1 MDKTPLRMSAGVET
15 PLGLLWLAASEN
27 GLVALVIRW
36 TGEQFEAMLR
46 RKYRRPVEPDGELL
60 RLAANQVCE
69 YLHGARRVFD
79 VPVDWSLL
87 PPFQRAVLQAT
98 AAIPYGQTR
107 TYGDLAAAIGH
118 PGAARAVGRA
128 EARNPLPLII
138 PCHRVIGKD
147 GKLHG
152 YGAADGLKTKEWLLK
167 LEGALI
173 T

>member
-1 MDKTPLRMSAGVET
+1 MAGGPLRIGSCAESA
-15 PLGLLWLAASEN
+15 LGSLWVAASER
-27 GLVALVIRW
+27 GLVALAVRW
-36 TGEQFEAMLR
+36 EQEQFEAMLYR
-46 RKYRRPVEPDGELL
+46 RYKRPVEEDGELV
-60 RLAANQVCE
+60 RTALAQVCE
-69 YLHGARRVFD
+69 YLNGQRRAFD
-79 VPVDWSLL
+79 VPVDWEML

-98 AAIPYGQTR
+98 AQIPYGQTR

-118 PGAARAVGRA
+118 PRAARAVGRA

-138 PCHRVIGKD
+138 PCHRVIGRD

-152 YGAADGLKTKEWLLK
+152 YGMADGLRTKEWLLK

>member
-1 MDKTPLRMSAGVET
+1 MGRTPLRMSSPVET
-15 PLGLLWLAASEN
+15 PLGVLWLAASEH
-27 GLVALVIRW
+27 GLAALAVRLD
-36 TGEQFEAMLR
+36 GEQFEAMLR
-46 RKYRRPVEPDGELL
+46 RRYKRPVERDGEMV
-60 RLAANQVCE
+60 RRAAAQVCE
-69 YLHGARRVFD
+69 YLRGERRAFD
-79 VPVDWSLL
+79 VPIDWSLL

-107 TYGDLAAAIGH
+107 TYGDLAAAIGR

-138 PCHRVIGKD
+138 PCHRVIGRD

-152 YGAADGLKTKEWLLK
+152 YGMADGLKTKEWLLK

-173 T
+173 A